1 MFYKPAAME
10 IAPALPAA
18 SILLVRDAPTGL
30 EVLMV
35 RRHASSSF
43 APGALVFP
51 GGKVD
56 AVDLALA
63 VAGRA
68 DDLLPYRI
76 AAIRE
81 TWEEAGILLARRT
94 GTDSFLDQADVRRL
108 STTYQHPG
116 KKVATIVE
124 REAIEF
130 ATDRLVRYAHWITPA
145 AEPRRFDTQFF
156 IAVAPAEQSA
166 APDGH
171 ETLECFWFTPDGAL
185 READA
190 GRALVV
196 FPTRLNLLK
205 LARSRTTD
213 EALDRARSEPIVTV
227 QPEMIVTEH
236 ERIIRISADSGYEPT
251 EMRYRAV
258 RPAP

>member
-1 MFYKPAAME
+1 ME
-10 IAPALPAA
+10 IVPALPAA
-18 SILLVRDAPTGL
+18 SILVVRDAPTGL

-35 RRHASSSF
+35 RRHVKSSF
-43 APGALVFP
+43 AAGALVFP

-56 AVDLALA
+56 AADLALA
-63 VAGRA
+63 VERLT

-81 TWEEAGILLARRT
+81 TWEEAGILLARHT
-94 GTDSFLDQADVRRL
+94 GIDTFLDQAETRRL
-108 STTYQHPG
+108 TTAYRHPAT
-116 KKVATIVE
+116 KMATIIE
-124 REAIEF
+124 REAIEL

-156 IAVAPAEQSA
+156 IAVAPAGQSA
-166 APDGH
+166 VPDGH
-171 ETLECFWFTPDGAL
+171 ETLDCFWFTPDAAL

-190 GRALVV
+190 GRVLIV

-213 EALDRARSEPIVTV
+213 EALDRARSEPIITV
-227 QPEMIVTEH
+227 RPEMIVTEH
-236 ERIIRISADSGYEPT
+236 ERIVRIGADCGYELT
-251 EMRYRAV
+251 EMRYQTT
-258 RPAP
+258 RPPS